1 MSENKFETL
10 SEVSSQAAV
19 SSTMKRTELEE
30 TSNFKIGNMISDPK
44 DKSFRSSDGSEIR
57 VQFSCSQISTTQII
71 PNNNSPK
78 QSSNAA
84 ATAEH
89 DNKHN
94 ISNAD
99 TTTVPGKSHFHI

>member
-1 MSENKFETL
+1 MSETKFETL

-44 DKSFRSSDGSEIR
+44 DKFSMNRSNDGSETR
-57 VQFSCSQISTTQII
+57 VQSSCSPISTTQNISNI
-71 PNNNSPK
+71 NSPK
-78 QSSNAA
+78 QLSNAA
-84 ATAEH
+84 ATAKHE
-89 DNKHN
+89 NKRN

-99 TTTVPGKSHFHI
+99 TTTVQGKSYF